1 MKKLFLLPVMMFALV
16 GCNKPA
22 PAVTPDPIE
31 LTSAN
36 LLGYDGSADV
46 AYNSAESEKAVGDI
60 IFGYIQLGAYRSE
73 TGALRMRVKDG
84 QGSYLYNKTQFGG
97 KIASI
102 KFTMNASKSVFD
114 NTDVWSFK
122 FGTSAE
128 SLGNEVKLSTVK
140 DTMEYTVTPTVD
152 ATFFK
157 VEKILESYTFYIDK
171 ITISFK

>member
-22 PAVTPDPIE
+22 PAVIPDPIQI
-31 LTSAN
+31 TSAN
-36 LLGYDGSADV
+36 LLTYDGTADV
-46 AYNSAESEKAVGDI
+46 AYNSTESEAAVGGI
-60 IFGYIQLGAYRSE
+60 TFGYIQLGAYRSE
-73 TGALRMRVKDG
+73 SGAIRMRVKDG
-84 QGSYLYNKTQFGG
+84 VGSYLYNKTQFGG

-102 KFTMNASKSVFD
+102 KFVMNESKQVFD
-114 NTDVWSFK
+114 NADVWSFK

-128 SLGNEVKLSTVK
+128 SLGNEIKLSTVA
-140 DTMEYTVTPTVD
+140 DTKEYTVTPTVD

-157 VEKILESYTFYIDK
+157 VEKIIQSYTFYIDS